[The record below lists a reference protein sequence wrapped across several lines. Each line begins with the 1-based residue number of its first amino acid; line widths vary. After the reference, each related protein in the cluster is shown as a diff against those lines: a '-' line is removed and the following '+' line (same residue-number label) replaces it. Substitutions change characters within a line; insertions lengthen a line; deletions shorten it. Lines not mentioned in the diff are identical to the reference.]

1 MQACFSVSPRYPHRV
16 SMIEQIS
23 NTLDKERLQRACS
36 QSPADRFLA
45 GGELFE
51 DACEITKAGIRNAHP
66 GWSEPRVLEELK
78 HRLALPERGRK

>member
-1 MQACFSVSPRYPHRV
+1 
-16 SMIEQIS
+16 MIEQIS

-51 DACEITKAGIRNAHP
+51 EACEISKAGIRNAHP
-66 GWSEPRVLEELK
+66 GWSEQHVLEEL
-78 HRLALPERGRK
+78 RCQLALQKRRKRMP